1 MSVTAQAKAPLD
13 LKPLT
18 ALRILPA
25 LWVVLADYWPDLKGV
40 PDAPPAFIASG
51 QLGVELF
58 FVLSGF
64 ILSHVYLSGF
74 GEKRFNYRGF
84 LWARL
89 ARIYPL
95 HIATL
100 AAVGIMGAAALLMGR
115 VMEHNVLYW
124 PSLPSNLLL
133 VNAWGFNTDA
143 GWNHPAWSISAEWF
157 AYLLFPVFATVAW
170 SLRARPIL
178 AVGLAGLL
186 LVVIYPTFQH
196 FAGFKLTDATIAWG
210 ALRIVP
216 CFAYGCAMF
225 LVWRSNAIRTQ
236 RTAVAMSLGFAV
248 FSLLLVALSAPTA
261 AIVASFGALIL
272 GLASLTSTGSTL
284 FSGKAG
290 VYLGEVSFA
299 VYMVAIP
306 WKMLIMSGAE
316 KVLHLNGDL
325 PLPIWLVYFGG
336 VVLVGMIGHHLVERP
351 ARNLMR
357 KWAEGRIHR
366 PSPAVIA
373 LPASAVG

>member
-1 MSVTAQAKAPLD
+1 MTTAVQSKAPLD

-25 LWVVLADYWPDLKGV
+25 LWVVLADYWPDLKGA

-64 ILSHVYLSGF
+64 ILSHVYLSAF
-74 GEKRFNYRGF
+74 GEKRFDYKGF

-100 AAVGIMGAAALLMGR
+100 AAVGVMGAAALLMGR

-124 PSLPSNLLL
+124 PALPSNLLL

-157 AYLLFPVFATVAW
+157 AYLLFPVFATIAW
-170 SLRARPIL
+170 SLRARPVL
-178 AVGLAGLL
+178 AASLAALL
-186 LVVIYPTFQH
+186 LVVIYPAFEH

-225 LVWRSNAIRTQ
+225 LIWRSGAVQTQ
-236 RTAVAMSLGFAV
+236 RTAVGMSLGFAAV
-248 FSLLLVALSAPTA
+248 SVALVALAAPTA

-272 GLASLTSTGSTL
+272 GLASLTSTGSRL
-284 FSGKAG
+284 FSNKVG
-290 VYLGEVSFA
+290 VYLGEVSFS

-306 WKMLIMSGAE
+306 WKMLVMSGAQ
-316 KVLHLNGDL
+316 KAFHLAGDL
-325 PLPIWLVYFGG
+325 PLPIWLGYFGG
-336 VVLVGMIGHHLVERP
+336 VVLVGMLGHHVVERP
-351 ARNLMR
+351 ARTLMR
-357 KWAEGRIHR
+357 NWAERRRHR
-366 PSPAVIA
+366 AARTRFALRTAVA
-373 LPASAVG
+373 R